1 MIMLTV
7 KFKSALSYEDAVA
20 ASEVRLPEYRALPG
34 LIQKYY
40 GYDEETGEFT
50 GILIWE
56 SEEALRAFRA
66 SELSQTVGSAYQV
79 TEPPSIQ
86 RFDVFTVL
94 RPAESATPV
103 S

>member
-1 MIMLTV
+1 MIILTV
-7 KFKSALSYEDAVA
+7 KLKSALSYEAAVA
-20 ASEVRLPEYRALPG
+20 ASEERLPEYRSLPG

-40 GYDEETGEFT
+40 AYDKETGEFT
-50 GILIWE
+50 GVLIWE

-66 SELSQTVGSAYQV
+66 SELSQTVGSFYQV
-79 TEPPSIQ
+79 TEPPHIQ

-94 RPAESATPV
+94 RPVESATPV